1 MGVLPHQGVDLAADS
16 GTNIFAVCSG
26 VIAIAT
32 DSGKAYGKII
42 VLEVNIDDL
51 PEKQKTYALKNITKS
66 NSIYFFYAHLSTIDV
81 EKGDIV
87 DANTVLGKTGSTGNA
102 EGMTTISKGGHL
114 HFEVRSSALLGI
126 GLQGRFDPIPFFV
139 TKLI

>member
-66 NSIYFFYAHLSTIDV
+66 NSIYFFTRIYL
-81 EKGDIV
+81 
-87 DANTVLGKTGSTGNA
+87 
-102 EGMTTISKGGHL
+102 
-114 HFEVRSSALLGI
+114 
-126 GLQGRFDPIPFFV
+126 P
-139 TKLI
+139 

>member
-1 MGVLPHQGVDLAADS
+1 MWVDPLAINQLRVAGLANVKSATFGKVRNGGTRNHQGIDLAADS

-51 PEKQKTYALKNITKS
+51 PEKQKTYASRNITNS
-66 NSIYFFYAHLSTIDV
+66 HSIYFFMHIYL
-81 EKGDIV
+81 
-87 DANTVLGKTGSTGNA
+87 
-102 EGMTTISKGGHL
+102 
-114 HFEVRSSALLGI
+114 
-126 GLQGRFDPIPFFV
+126 P
-139 TKLI
+139 